1 MIVITSG
8 VVATS
13 AETSTQG
20 LYESLEWLS
29 HVIYIKRTATQQT
42 GSAKNRNEGTKRGSD
57 VTGDKSTFGVYVDK
71 SWMFFKKLFLMNI
84 G

>member
-13 AETSTQG
+13 TETSTQG

-29 HVIYIKRTATQQT
+29 HAIYTKRTAAQRS
-42 GSAKNRNEGTKRGSD
+42 GSAMNTNERTKKGSD
-57 VTGDKSTFGVYVDK
+57 VTGDKSTFGLYVDK
-71 SWMFFKKLFLMNI
+71 SWTFIKKLFLMNI